1 MHSVFSKPFTI
12 HFSDCDSTGLVFHP
26 HFFRWAVDTEE
37 AFFREILGEKIFGP
51 GVTDQIYAPMAG
63 IQAEFSA
70 PLRAGDKVEFRLWIE
85 QLGWSSIRW
94 AFEIMKDDS
103 PRSKSL
109 KLWCSLSFSL
119 MAHLKRWKLLKT
131 IEEKWLPMSKMTMN
145 RGSGSGLRIKK
156 FDI

>member
-12 HFSDCDSTGLVFHP
+12 HFSDCDPTGLVFHP

-51 GVTDQIYAPMAG
+51 GVTDQIYVPMAG

-103 PRSKSL
+103 PAVKIAETLVFTQLQPDGTFKAMEITENYRRK
-109 KLWCSLSFSL
+109 
-119 MAHLKRWKLLKT
+119 MAPYVKDDD
-131 IEEKWLPMSKMTMN
+131 EP
-145 RGSGSGLRIKK
+145 GLR
-156 FDI
+156 FRS